1 MIVHVFVK
9 QGEAELRACREND
22 THADIHL
29 SSADILKF
37 AIHEFS
43 LKDIIDVENER

>member
-1 MIVHVFVK
+1 MIVHDSVK

-22 THADIHL
+22 TYADIHL

-37 AIHEFS
+37 AIQEFS

>member
-1 MIVHVFVK
+1 MIVHVSVK

-22 THADIHL
+22 TYADICL

-37 AIHEFS
+37 AIQEFS
-43 LKDIIDVENER
+43 LKDIIDVENKR